1 MIDQNDVGI
10 APKIKAELL
19 KKTANSS
26 AEEKRQKQMN
36 DFARISAEL
45 KAVLK
50 YNEDLTRRL
59 AEIKATHESIGV
71 TINKI
76 GETKKRLASSP
87 VPGILATRWDT
98 ISLFLCV
105 SSYTIYITLPKC
117 VVYNM
122 PYMYVVYS
130 I

>member
-50 YNEDLTRRL
+50 YNEDLTRIL
-59 AEIKATHESIGV
+59 ATHESIGV

-87 VPGILATRWDT
+87 VPVILATRWDT
-98 ISLFLCV
+98 I
-105 SSYTIYITLPKC
+105 
-117 VVYNM
+117 
-122 PYMYVVYS
+122 
-130 I
+130 